1 MGRPSAKAAS
11 LLVLAATVIQL
22 AIASVATGLPQFA
35 GKGFGARLVFYPILM
50 LLVPT
55 VWWLAQR
62 RRPAPSD
69 PPWTGFTL
77 VMAPFLVDVSG
88 NTLNLYDTVVWWDDA
103 NHFVNWCLVCLGLG
117 LVLGVWSM
125 RPVWA
130 SGVAVV
136 GGGALLALVWEIG
149 EWWTF
154 IRHGTELDTAYED
167 TLGDMTLGTC
177 GACVAFVVLRL
188 YANAK
193 GLAATSPASPARDDA
208 ARSDQVTPPAAMGTA
223 AESAS

>member
-1 MGRPSAKAAS
+1 MRRPPAKAAS

-22 AIASVATGLPQFA
+22 AIASVATGLPQFE

-55 VWWLAQR
+55 VWWLTQR
-62 RRPAPSD
+62 RRPAPPG
-69 PPWTGFTL
+69 PPWTGFAL

-103 NHFVNWCLVCLGLG
+103 NHFVNWFLVCLGLG
-117 LVLGVWSM
+117 LVLGVWSV
-125 RPVWA
+125 RPVWV

-136 GGGALLALVWEIG
+136 GGGALLALAWEIG

-154 IRHGTELDTAYED
+154 IRHGTELATAYED
-167 TLGDMTLGTC
+167 ALGDMTLGTC
-177 GACVAFVVLRL
+177 GACVAFTVLRL
-188 YANAK
+188 YAKAK
-193 GLAATSPASPARDDA
+193 ARGLTA
-208 ARSDQVTPPAAMGTA
+208 TPPAGRGQRAGLIPE
-223 AESAS
+223 ESS